1 MTKEE
6 LQTRIDKTT
15 EKIEKINKRIAKW
28 STNMKQEAKDIA
40 LRYAEVEYGTPAYTE
55 TSKQYRAYSSE
66 HSYDNEVYNQE
77 EWNKGPNLGELVSA
91 YCDLHEANK
100 LLAKYQSQLDK
111 LVNFEKADKIE
122 VIWNFIQKW
131 KESAYNFYI
140 DNANQFI
147 KLRENHKQAWE
158 EYKKTQEYEEQ
169 LEMFNKWHNWG
180 SNEYRV
186 EKEFDKKYYSD
197 IQSLTMDI
205 VNYKTIDTEKLQ
217 KILDKEVI
225 VRYNTLVKQVTDI
238 TGEITDA
245 SNLRMGAKGEINGI
259 VIGEKGK
266 AKVETF
272 GAGGYNVQIFHYR
285 TRVTEV
291 R

>member
-6 LQTRIDKTT
+6 LQTRIEKTN
-15 EKIEKINKRIAKW
+15 EKIEKINKRIKKW
-28 STNMKQEAKDIA
+28 STNMKQEAIDIA
-40 LRYAEVEYGTPAYTE
+40 SPYVDVEYGTPEYKVAGE
-55 TSKQYRAYSSE
+55 KYRAYKST

-77 EWNKGPNLGELVSA
+77 EWNKGPNLEELVSA
-91 YCDLHEANK
+91 YSDLHEANK

-111 LVNFEKADKIE
+111 LVNFEKAEKVE

-140 DNANQFI
+140 DNANLFI

-169 LEMFNKWHNWG
+169 LEMFNKWHTWG

-186 EKEFDKKYYSD
+186 EKEFDKEYYSD
-197 IQSLTMDI
+197 IQGLTMDI
-205 VNYKTIDTEKLQ
+205 VNYKTIDTAKLQ
-217 KILDKEVI
+217 KILDREAI
-225 VRYNTLVKQVTDI
+225 IRYNTLVKQVTDI

-259 VIGEKGK
+259 VVGVKGK

-272 GAGGYNVQIFHYR
+272 GAGGYNIQIFHYR

>member
-6 LQTRIDKTT
+6 LQTRIDKTN
-15 EKIEKINKRIAKW
+15 EKIEKINKRIKKW
-28 STNMKQEAKDIA
+28 STNMKQEAIDIVSPF
-40 LRYAEVEYGTPAYTE
+40 ENTVYGTPEYSSTVAV
-55 TSKQYRAYSSE
+55 YRAYVSE
-66 HSYDNEVYNQE
+66 HQNDPEVFNKQD
-77 EWNKGPNLGELVSA
+77 WNRGPNLNELSDA
-91 YCDLHEANK
+91 YRDLGDAKH

-111 LVNFEKADKIE
+111 LVNFEKAEKIE

-158 EYKKTQEYEEQ
+158 EYKKTQEYAEQ
-169 LEMFNKWHNWG
+169 LEMFNRWHKWG
-180 SNEYRV
+180 NEYRV
-186 EKEFDKKYYSD
+186 EKEFDKEYYSD

-205 VNYKTIDTEKLQ
+205 VNYKTIDTAKLQ

-225 VRYNTLVKQVTDI
+225 IRYNTLVKQVTDI

-259 VIGEKGK
+259 VVGVKGK

-272 GAGGYNVQIFHYR
+272 GAGGYNIQIFHYR

-291 R
+291 K